1 MFSVLRDPIERIES
15 SYRLICKSPIRK
27 KYTLEE
33 IYPSYPDMTPISIE
47 EWWITFKDKIQNA
60 LWSRSQGPYITNMTN
75 YNNIDTDLFLYTKET
90 FKDIINSINKKLDIH
105 LTEQFNHYYKD
116 SPYEHLS
123 DKSRKDIKDL
133 YIEDYR
139 LIDKLF

>member
-1 MFSVLRDPIERIES
+1 
-15 SYRLICKSPIRK
+15 
-27 KYTLEE
+27 
-33 IYPSYPDMTPISIE
+33 MTS
-47 EWWITFKDKIQNA
+47 
-60 LWSRSQGPYITNMTN
+60 

-90 FKDIINSINKKLDIH
+90 FKDIIKSINKKLDIN
-105 LTEQFNHYYKD
+105 LIEQFNHYYKD
-116 SPYEHLS
+116 TLYEHLS